1 VEYKIDIGTIIFIL
15 LFVIIVLLIFRSII
29 IIRPTEKGV
38 VERLGKFNK
47 VIEQGMHIMIPIVDH
62 VRIVNMTEKMVI
74 VEPQEVITKDKLNT
88 LIDAVVYYKVLDP
101 QATLYNVNDHESQT
115 VMLAKTSLRSVI
127 GNLSLTETTEN
138 RARINLDLQNILSI
152 ETKTY
157 GIDVLRCE
165 LQEIKPPKNV
175 QEAMNEVVR
184 TENLKLSAVNEAIAV
199 ETKAN
204 GLKMASIKEAEGKKT
219 SVELEAEGEANA
231 VKTLA
236 QAEADKIKLV
246 NESIQENFKDAAVE
260 YKKLETVLESLKNGT
275 KIIVGTES
283 SLVNVIGDIAGITPI
298 EKK

>member
-1 VEYKIDIGTIIFIL
+1 
-15 LFVIIVLLIFRSII
+15 
-29 IIRPTEKGV
+29 
-38 VERLGKFNK
+38 
-47 VIEQGMHIMIPIVDH
+47 MHIMIPIVDH
-62 VRIVNMTEKMVI
+62 ARVVNMTEQMVV

-157 GIDVLRCE
+157 GIGVLRCE